1 MSGQYNSPYQQPQY
15 GYNPQQ
21 QQYPSYG
28 QPPQQYG
35 QPPQGYYAPP
45 PQGSFAPPQQGSYA
59 QAPPPVF
66 GQPPTHSSQTPHF
79 PHPDAKY
86 PDEKALHQPPPAGQ
100 AGAPGPQ
107 FITFK
112 FSGVKKTIRDS
123 HVTDPWGRTVL
134 TIASTKKESTL
145 HNMHGQVL
153 AVIEWNHSLP
163 KIRYRGSEAKS
174 KEFLP
179 LERKIRGMTHEGQMY
194 GWRGSPDGM
203 NVELYHPS
211 APQKCLAYWHNEE
224 NVIHMEASPEV
235 CESAGMLDMCLMA
248 VFLMTCGTQ
257 LEEHGSG
264 GPNFVLINAISALIN
279 AA

>member
-1 MSGQYNSPYQQPQY
+1 MSGQYNAPYQQPQY
-15 GYNPQQ
+15 GHHSQQ

-28 QPPQQYG
+28 QPPQ
-35 QPPQGYYAPP
+35 PPQGCYAPPGSYGP
-45 PQGSFAPPQQGSYA
+45 PQGSFAPPP
-59 QAPPPVF
+59 QAF
-66 GQPPTHSSQTPHF
+66 DQPPMHNSQPPHYQHSDTKH
-79 PHPDAKY
+79 
-86 PDEKALHQPPPAGQ
+86 PDEKAAHQPPPA
-100 AGAPGPQ
+100 APGPQ

-112 FSGVKKTIRDS
+112 FSGVKKTIRVS
-123 HVTDPWGRTVL
+123 RVTDPWGRTVL
-134 TIASTKKESTL
+134 TVASTKKESTL

-153 AVIEWNHSLP
+153 AVVEWNHSLP
-163 KIRYRGSEAKS
+163 RIRYRGAEVKS
-174 KEFLP
+174 KDFLP
-179 LERKIRGMTHEGQMY
+179 LEGKAMIRGMTHEDQTY

-211 APQKCLAYWHNEE
+211 APQKRLAYWHNEE
-224 NVIHMEASPEV
+224 NVIHMEASPEI
-235 CESAGMLDMCLMA
+235 CENAGMLDMCLMA